1 MRKSTIVLVLSTI
14 FAIALIDGACKYFA
28 LTTLSSNSAQNAQ
41 TTIAFVLH
49 KNPGITFD
57 IPISIFVL
65 APITVAILFI
75 LVRKALELKQ
85 EQPRI
90 ALSIVSV
97 IVGATDNLIDRIVNG
112 FTTDYIMIFQ
122 TSIINLADV
131 LILVGAIII
140 LVYYKNTPQK
150 RPA

>member
-1 MRKSTIVLVLSTI
+1 MRKNTIILAFSAIFITALV
-14 FAIALIDGACKYFA
+14 DGVCKYLALKTFA
-28 LTTLSSNSAQNAQ
+28 NGPAQNTQAA
-41 TTIAFVLH
+41 IAFVLH

-57 IPISIFVL
+57 IPISIFIL
-65 APITVAILFI
+65 APITAAIIFVLAK
-75 LVRKALELKQ
+75 KAIELRR
-85 EQPRI
+85 EQPLI
-90 ALSIVSV
+90 ALAIVSV
-97 IVGATDNLIDRIVNG
+97 LIGATDNLIDRIING

-131 LILVGAIII
+131 LILVGAMII